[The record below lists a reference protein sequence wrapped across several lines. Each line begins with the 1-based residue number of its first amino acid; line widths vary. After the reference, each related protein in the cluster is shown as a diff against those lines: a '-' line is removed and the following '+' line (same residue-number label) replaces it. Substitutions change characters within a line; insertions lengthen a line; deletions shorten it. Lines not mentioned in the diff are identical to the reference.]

1 MKKLFLIIIMV
12 SSLSFGQG
20 WNPIVPTTLNEPNL
34 SKMDMFTNKDGNH
47 LLIKRNNGNIVYYN
61 LNSSGEVNASKTIT
75 LETTGDFP
83 NIVGSE
89 DKIFALYK
97 VGNLI
102 KGKYSTNGGTNWTAL
117 SYNITTIANEC
128 NGVDAVYDPD
138 RGVHLVWATRD
149 NGSNF
154 ETYYQRL
161 NVSNTPYQ
169 WVDYYPVTNY
179 GTEVGGQPS
188 VTFST
193 NRVHVSYNTNYFSE
207 PFTGSVKSRD
217 KYYSTWQAPQNVVV
231 GSEQSA
237 LEKIIVRG
245 DSLFVVFAKAYIDP
259 YIAKW
264 DICSKKRSIS
274 GSTWSNTTLIEL
286 NIFQDEFAI
295 GKTANNI
302 LHSLY
307 KPGSLNYSFY
317 NGLIWSSPLQ
327 INESSIFV
335 NSLSFAAQSNDLYS
349 AWQDDNS
356 TYIKYRQYDAVPLA
370 PANYA
375 VSAYQSG
382 TNYYPRLSWTLNNEP
397 DVRQKTS
404 SAYKIERRTRTINES
419 WSNWTVL
426 ANLSGTTSS
435 YIDYSINNAS
445 GGDKEAEYR
454 ITAIDVGNNSSP
466 AQSVTIVY
474 GQGILDK
481 AKMNG
486 IVSDY
491 SLDQN
496 YPNPFNPSTKISY
509 SIKEEGL
516 VTLKVYDILGKVVA
530 TLVNENKPAGNF
542 EAEFNASQLP
552 SGMYIY
558 KIQSGKFSDVKKMLL
573 TK

>member
-1 MKKLFLIIIMV
+1 
-12 SSLSFGQG
+12 
-20 WNPIVPTTLNEPNL
+20 
-34 SKMDMFTNKDGNH
+34 MDLFTNKDGNH
-47 LLIKRNNGNIVYYN
+47 LLIKRTNGNIVYYN
-61 LNSSGEVNASKTIT
+61 LNSSGIVNASKTIT

-83 NIVGSE
+83 NIVGAE
-89 DKIFALYK
+89 DKIIAIYK

-117 SYNITTIANEC
+117 SYNISTSANEC
-128 NGVDAVYDPD
+128 NGVDAAYENIL
-138 RGVHLVWATRD
+138 GVHLVWATRD

-161 NVSNTPYQ
+161 NVTNTPYQ

-179 GTEVGGQPS
+179 SGEVGGQPS

-193 NRVHVSYNTNYFSE
+193 SRVHVSYNTNYWST
-207 PFTGSVKSRD
+207 PITGSVKSRD
-217 KYYSTWQAPQNVVV
+217 KYYSTWQAPQSVIV

-237 LEKIIVRG
+237 LEKIIARG

-264 DICSKKRSIS
+264 DICSKKRGIS

-302 LHSLY
+302 LHALY

-317 NGLIWSSPLQ
+317 DGLIWSSPLQ
-327 INESSIFV
+327 INESSIYV
-335 NSLSFAAQSNDLYS
+335 NSLNFAAQSNDLYS
-349 AWQDDNS
+349 MWQDDNS
-356 TYIKYRQYDAVPLA
+356 TYIKYRQYDAIPLA
-370 PANYA
+370 PQNLS
-375 VSAYQSG
+375 VSASAS
-382 TNYYPRLSWTLNNEP
+382 NHPLLNWTKNNEADLDHYNVYKYAYAEQGWYLLGTTANNSFE
-397 DVRQKTS
+397 DVNETYITGGAVANEHWVYYKITAVDKDPNPFE
-404 SAYKIERRTRTINES
+404 SAYSNQVGARVKGAALEKISNSALNE
-419 WSNWTVL
+419 
-426 ANLSGTTSS
+426 
-435 YIDYSINNAS
+435 
-445 GGDKEAEYR
+445 
-454 ITAIDVGNNSSP
+454 
-466 AQSVTIVY
+466 
-474 GQGILDK
+474 
-481 AKMNG
+481 
-486 IVSDY
+486 Y

-516 VTLKVYDILGKVVA
+516 VKLKVYDVLGKEVA
-530 TLVNENKPAGNF
+530 TLINENKPAGNY
-542 EAEFNASQLP
+542 EVEFNASQLP

-558 KIQSGKFSDVKKMLL
+558 KIQSGQFSDVKKMLL